1 MIKIKSLPLYHSSDH
16 SSMCLIVQPIC
27 KARKLGKQLREWKI
41 QRGIGALDQC
51 QYLRTYPSPNQTIV
65 NWPQVTVSVGLG
77 KGQQLWTNQSE
88 VSMLSANQVQ
98 LKIDSLRYSTHITI
112 GRITS
117 HDHFWT
123 YFSKFFE
130 LSSIRT
136 MDCVLELRRQEKLWK
151 ISAFNSTDFD
161 SGMAR

>member
-1 MIKIKSLPLYHSSDH
+1 MLSANQ
-16 SSMCLIVQPIC
+16 VQ
-27 KARKLGKQLREWKI
+27 L
-41 QRGIGALDQC
+41 
-51 QYLRTYPSPNQTIV
+51 
-65 NWPQVTVSVGLG
+65 
-77 KGQQLWTNQSE
+77 QLWTNQRE

-98 LKIDSLRYSTHITI
+98 LKIDSLRYSTFIII

-151 ISAFNSTDFD
+151 ISARKSSSINRRHRCLSRREKNGDDTEKFKSIMLMMWQRPWSCNRRERWTWTAHRTASILFSSSLK
-161 SGMAR
+161 SGEKKEN

>member
-1 MIKIKSLPLYHSSDH
+1 MLSANQ
-16 SSMCLIVQPIC
+16 VQ
-27 KARKLGKQLREWKI
+27 L
-41 QRGIGALDQC
+41 
-51 QYLRTYPSPNQTIV
+51 
-65 NWPQVTVSVGLG
+65 
-77 KGQQLWTNQSE
+77 QLWTNQRE

-151 ISAFNSTDFD
+151 ISAFNSTYFD